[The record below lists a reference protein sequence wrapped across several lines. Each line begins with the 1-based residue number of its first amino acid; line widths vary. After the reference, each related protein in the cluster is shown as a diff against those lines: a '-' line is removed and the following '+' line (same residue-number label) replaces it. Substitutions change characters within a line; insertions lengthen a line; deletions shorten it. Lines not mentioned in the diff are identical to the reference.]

1 MVDNTKETAVKI
13 TGDGSSAVAAL
24 KDTAEAVQ
32 KSFGD
37 MQGVLG
43 KLGGAFEKV
52 SGVFTGFTSVLAGAG
67 LAAIQQ
73 MVDAFA
79 TSVEETRD
87 LARSLGVTTN
97 EVAGLQAAL
106 DDVGASTGEYEGMA
120 KALQRQLRTNEDG
133 MKALGLQTRDQSG
146 NLRPLNDLMMD
157 SIGVLNEYKEGTDR
171 NIASQELF
179 GRAGS
184 GSSRVLLLTKEA
196 MEANKQAA
204 EELGLVVG
212 GNATA
217 AWSEYDAAGD
227 RAGLTMKAF
236 GRAVG
241 ETVMPAVTTLM
252 NYFNSVAPAA
262 IMVLR
267 GALAG
272 LTTAFLGL
280 VNGVR
285 LVWEVINA
293 MVFSVAEPIM
303 ALGRALMS
311 LVNGDFKQAGEELK
325 NIPSSIGS
333 AWSRAYDNMVASSE
347 DTATKI
353 KRLWGATAG
362 DVGGLGDSGATV
374 GTKSATTKGASGGG
388 SGAAEAKLTSRIQ
401 EWEAALAERKIAYQK
416 ENDLRE
422 MSLQDE
428 MAYWTQLS
436 NMADVNAKEKV
447 DIRKRLSSA
456 ELALL
461 KEQRTRELALSEE
474 AISAYKEQRLVV
486 LDATRQE
493 AEFKVAT
500 QQMTNEELIALDQQL
515 EEQRYIIT
523 KEAIQERLALL
534 ASDPTK
540 NAVALQKLNDE
551 LAMVE
556 QQHQL
561 KQRGLQLD
569 MFKEQSKDWQGFF
582 NNIGQSFGNVVGG
595 LVTGTMTWGQAV
607 KSLFSSLLSSVA
619 GFIGQIIAKKVAA
632 FAVEKGLAMMGI
644 GLDATKAATGAAASQ
659 AAIPVIGPGLA
670 LAAMAAV
677 FAAVSGMGKRASAR
691 GGYDIP
697 AGVNPVTQLHEE
709 EMVLPKEQA
718 NAVRDMAN
726 GGGGGSP
733 ILINTSGGD
742 FVHKSDL
749 AMLLKK
755 LNRNFAFTS

>member
-1 MVDNTKETAVKI
+1 MADNTKETAVKI

-24 KDTAEAVQ
+24 KETAEAVN

-43 KLGGAFEKV
+43 RMGSAFEKV
-52 SGVFTGFTSVLAGAG
+52 SGVFTGFTTVLAGAG

-79 TSVEETRD
+79 DSVEGTRD
-87 LARSLGVTTN
+87 LARSLGITTN

-106 DDVGASTGEYEGMA
+106 DDVGATTGEYEGMA

-157 SIGVLNEYKEGTDR
+157 SIQVLNGYKEGTDR

-179 GRAGS
+179 GRAAS
-184 GSSRVLLLTKEA
+184 GSSRIMLLTTEV
-196 MEANKQAA
+196 MEANRQAA

-217 AWSEYDAAGD
+217 VWSEYDSASD

-267 GALAG
+267 GALGG

-303 ALGRALMS
+303 ALGRALMAV
-311 LVNGDFKQAGEELK
+311 VNGDFKQAGEELK
-325 NIPSSIGS
+325 AIPSNIGD
-333 AWSRAYDNMVASSE
+333 AWGRAYDNMVASSE

-353 KRLWGATAG
+353 KRLWAATAG
-362 DVGGLGDSGATV
+362 DVGGTGDSGAAS
-374 GTKSATTKGASGGG
+374 GTKSATVKGSGG
-388 SGAAEAKLTSRIQ
+388 SDKPEKLTSRIQ

-428 MAYWTQLS
+428 MAYWAQLS

-474 AISAYKEQRLVV
+474 SISAYKEQRLAV

-493 AEFKVAT
+493 AEFKVSM
-500 QQMTNEELIALDQQL
+500 QQMTNEELIGLDQQM
-515 EEQRYIIT
+515 EQERYRIT

-607 KSLFSSLLSSVA
+607 KSLFSSLLSSIA

-632 FAVEKGLAMMGI
+632 FAVEKGLALMGI

-659 AAIPVIGPGLA
+659 AAIPVVGPGLA

-677 FAAVSGMGKRASAR
+677 FAAVMGMGKRASAR

-697 AGVNPVTQLHEE
+697 SGVNPVTQLHEE

-718 NAVRDMAN
+718 DAVRDMTN
-726 GGGGGSP
+726 GGGGGT
-733 ILINTSGGD
+733 ILINTTGGD
-742 FVHKSDL
+742 FVHKNDL
-749 AMLLKK
+749 AALMKK

>member
-1 MVDNTKETAVKI
+1 MADNTKETAVKI

-24 KDTAEAVQ
+24 KDTAEAVN

-43 KLGGAFEKV
+43 KMGSAFEKV
-52 SGVFTGFTSVLAGAG
+52 SGVFTGFTTVLAGAG

-79 TSVEETRD
+79 DSVEGTRD
-87 LARSLGVTTN
+87 LARSLGITTN

-106 DDVGASTGEYEGMA
+106 DDVGATTGEYEGMA

-157 SIGVLNEYKEGTDR
+157 SIQVLNEYKEGTDR

-179 GRAGS
+179 GRAAS
-184 GSSRVLLLTKEA
+184 GSSRIMLLTKEV
-196 MEANKQAA
+196 MEANQQAA

-217 AWSEYDAAGD
+217 AWSEYDSASD

-267 GALAG
+267 GALGG

-303 ALGRALMS
+303 ALGRALMVV
-311 LVNGDFKQAGEELK
+311 VNGDFKQAGEELK
-325 NIPSSIGS
+325 AIPSNIGD
-333 AWSRAYDNMVASSE
+333 AWGRAYDNMVASSE

-353 KRLWGATAG
+353 KRLWSATAG
-362 DVGGLGDSGATV
+362 DVGGVGDSGAAK
-374 GTKSATTKGASGGG
+374 GTKSATVKGGDPK
-388 SGAAEAKLTSRIQ
+388 EAKLTSRMQ

-428 MAYWTQLS
+428 MAYWQQLAG
-436 NMADVNAKEKV
+436 MADVNSKEK
-447 DIRKRLSSA
+447 IELRKRLSSA
-456 ELALL
+456 EIAML
-461 KEQRTRELALSEE
+461 KEQRTRELALNEE
-474 AISAYKEQRLVV
+474 SIAAYKDQRMAV
-486 LDATRQE
+486 LEATRQE

-500 QQMTNEELIALDQQL
+500 LQMTNEELIGLDQQL
-515 EEQRYIIT
+515 EQQRYQIT

-534 ASDPTK
+534 ANDPTK

-582 NNIGQSFGNVVGG
+582 NNIGQSFGSVVGG

-607 KSLFSSLLSSVA
+607 KGLFSSLLSSIA

-632 FAVEKGLAMMGI
+632 FAVEKGLALMGI

-659 AAIPVIGPGLA
+659 AAIPVVGPGLA

-677 FAAVSGMGKRASAR
+677 FAAVMGMGKRASAR

-697 AGVNPVTQLHEE
+697 SGVNPVTQLHEE

-726 GGGGGSP
+726 GGGGSP
-733 ILINTSGGD
+733 ILINTTGGD
-742 FVHKSDL
+742 FVHKNDL
-749 AMLLKK
+749 AALMKK
-755 LNRNFAFTS
+755 LNRNFAFVS